1 MIEGLSQLV
10 QLRNVNLSFNR
21 ITKLEGIQNLHL
33 IEVLELGKNYISD
46 VDALVST
53 LNPLTHLQELYLYMN
68 ELRSVPQNLSFAQL
82 RTLNLNRNQ
91 DLAALSLS
99 YCPLLDYLSC
109 SYCSISDLGSLKGCP
124 SLNFLDISFNKLESL
139 ADMLKSIYTC
149 K

>member
-1 MIEGLSQLV
+1 MV
-10 QLRNVNLSFNR
+10 QLRDVNLSFNR

-46 VDALVST
+46 VDALVTT

-68 ELRSVPQNLSFAQL
+68 ELRSLPKDLSFAQL

-91 DLAALSLS
+91 DLAALTLS

-109 SYCSISDLGSLKGCP
+109 SYCSISNLGSL
-124 SLNFLDISFNKLESL
+124 
-139 ADMLKSIYTC
+139 
-149 K
+149 